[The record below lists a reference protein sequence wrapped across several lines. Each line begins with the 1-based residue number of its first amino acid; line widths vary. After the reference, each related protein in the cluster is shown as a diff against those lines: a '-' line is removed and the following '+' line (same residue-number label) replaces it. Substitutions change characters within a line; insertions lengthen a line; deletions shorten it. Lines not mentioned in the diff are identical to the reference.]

1 MQLITLM
8 GQMLES
14 GKITLSTKNKEDIE
28 ITAINKHININA
40 KNKEFIKDIMAA
52 VREGNRRIDVK
63 DTIKESPEVVRNAK
77 GMRDILIDVAEE
89 LTDTGITITLSY
101 KGEVIATM
109 GAQANSKLS
118 RLLTGTKAIEINNL
132 AKIIEIGIKTI

>member
-1 MQLITLM
+1 
-8 GQMLES
+8 
-14 GKITLSTKNKEDIE
+14 
-28 ITAINKHININA
+28 
-40 KNKEFIKDIMAA
+40 MAA

-101 KGEVIATM
+101 KGEVIATW
-109 GAQANSKLS
+109 APKPILS
-118 RLLTGTKAIEINNL
+118 FPDY
-132 AKIIEIGIKTI
+132 